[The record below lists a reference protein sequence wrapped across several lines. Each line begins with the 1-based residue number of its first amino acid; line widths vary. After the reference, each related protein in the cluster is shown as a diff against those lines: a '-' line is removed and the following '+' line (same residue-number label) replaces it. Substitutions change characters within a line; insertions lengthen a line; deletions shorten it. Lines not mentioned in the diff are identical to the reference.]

1 MNRRLLFI
9 LLIISP
15 ALSYSQF
22 NARYGYKYATTDVLR
37 LFIVFADVIDDPYQ
51 GNVNNWQ
58 PGQLPLYADS
68 IIDEN
73 YGGNLVSYM
82 SRYYREASCG
92 LINII
97 GDYYP
102 NLVQFSYSEIE
113 SVGYKQVADYLNS
126 LSGNDI
132 TTAHGYH
139 LSDFD
144 QWSYG
149 LTQRR
154 NYRIKQN
161 SPDNKMDMLIIIWR
175 RNSKFKP
182 NRDGGQSGTPKAIDT
197 LCIKCLS
204 GINGYAAI
212 CGNDI
217 GDVMRHEFGHSL
229 VGDNSYH
236 SGGAGAGASGH
247 FLPNVGGYSII
258 SSHNRNLDFCNG
270 WDRWWLGWKH
280 PNKNYYI
287 SATDLLGDEV
297 ETDMVYGEN
306 LSTNDFI
313 LRDFATYGDAIRIK
327 LPHLRHF
334 NGQVRNQYLWIEN
347 HQITPGSVEY
357 DATRPQDIRFNIQ
370 VGNDDLEQGFENSRT
385 NYIVPL
391 SAFGNYDFY
400 FDTLPYD
407 GSDPMDFTK
416 RYVAIAYDSTANPF
430 TGYHPAM
437 MPAIDYNNNDTIQ
450 AKEHVVIRRLY
461 RNGDLEIDKH
471 TVYGNDYDA
480 FHAGSKL
487 SMSTNPPSTP
497 LMTFRT
503 EERPK
508 GNELGSAFAAHEYD
522 DNRYIWLNGL
532 SVEIAEKYANGDIRV
547 HIAWDDF
554 KIRSDARWC
563 GPIMLTETAEL
574 EQGLTL
580 TLDHGLTP
588 TRPCEPSTIMGA
600 KVFADPT
607 TLTCL
612 GGSIFRQELSSTV
625 NVDYYSTLVLDQ
637 GSLYEIRDGATLNIY
652 KTGSLHIKSGA
663 TLRVLGSG
671 RVEVHYGGNI
681 CIEDGA
687 NIELLDDQSVVN
699 LHTGYQQ
706 GRPDTGLYY
715 TCTATPLTEYALSEG
730 SHGRI
735 QDFMEDRYIQDT
747 VYYGNALER
756 GLKIAAGR
764 DITPN
769 KPVGDVILESGS
781 NVIMYAEKKVR
792 LERGFAVKLGA
803 VLRVRRGL

>member
-182 NRDGGQSGTPKAIDT
+182 NRDGGQCGTPKAIDT

-217 GDVMRHEFGHSL
+217 GGVMRHEFGHSL

-258 SSHNRNLDFCNG
+258 SSHNRNLNFCNG

-508 GNELGSAFAAHEYD
+508 GNELGSAFAVHEYD

-563 GPIMLTETAEL
+563 GSIMLTETAEL

-588 TRPCEPSTIMGA
+588 TRPCEPPERSRRGGERQARQLGA
-600 KVFADPT
+600 EADDVDGKRQRHHGRTPPRRRNA
-607 TLTCL
+607 
-612 GGSIFRQELSSTV
+612 GGGEPPPVEPDGEDAHREHRPVGAEIVGVEPPVEPHPIENRPP
-625 NVDYYSTLVLDQ
+625 LD
-637 GSLYEIRDGATLNIY
+637 R
-652 KTGSLHIKSGA
+652 
-663 TLRVLGSG
+663 
-671 RVEVHYGGNI
+671 
-681 CIEDGA
+681 
-687 NIELLDDQSVVN
+687 
-699 LHTGYQQ
+699 
-706 GRPDTGLYY
+706 
-715 TCTATPLTEYALSEG
+715 
-730 SHGRI
+730 HGRI
-735 QDFMEDRYIQDT
+735 RSVPGIEPQPAQRRQGENRQ
-747 VYYGNALER
+747 ARE
-756 GLKIAAGR
+756 
-764 DITPN
+764 
-769 KPVGDVILESGS
+769 
-781 NVIMYAEKKVR
+781 VR
-792 LERGFAVKLGA
+792 LRQ
-803 VLRVRRGL
+803 RVCISVVRHGGDYKSNFRRGQTVLPESRNFRLTSMPGFC